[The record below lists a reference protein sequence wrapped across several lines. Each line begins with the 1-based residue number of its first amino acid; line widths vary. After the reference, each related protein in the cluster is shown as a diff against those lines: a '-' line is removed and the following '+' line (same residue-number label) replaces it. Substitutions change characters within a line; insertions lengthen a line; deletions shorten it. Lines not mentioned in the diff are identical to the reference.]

1 MSLLKS
7 SGKKV
12 SDAQSVAEDRKYLL
26 WSNNE
31 FFLRESFKTLRT
43 NVTFALADTE
53 GCKVIAVTSGM
64 QGEGKSTIAANLAM
78 SFVDLGKRVL
88 IVDCDLRRP
97 KLATLLECQTSSG
110 LTNAFIDLT
119 MLKPAI
125 VRYSGGNLDV
135 LPCGSIPPNPSELL
149 NSRRMATLLE
159 TLRGAYDYIII
170 DLPPVG
176 AVIDAVSV
184 SRNTD
189 GMIVVIR
196 ENHCPVGVFKDCVAQ
211 IQEANVAIL
220 GFVINGA
227 LEGSGKKY
235 GYGSGYSSYKSYGGY
250 YGNYYGSYYG
260 S

>member
-1 MSLLKS
+1 MKLLKT
-7 SGKKV
+7 SGKNV
-12 SDAQSVAEDRKYLL
+12 SDVQSVVEDRKYLL

-43 NVTFALADTE
+43 NVTFALADTD

-97 KLATLLECQTSSG
+97 KLATLLECQTSNG

-149 NSRRMATLLE
+149 GSERMMQLLE
-159 TLRGAYDYIII
+159 LLRSRYDYIVV
-170 DLPPVG
+170 DLPPVIAVLMLG
-176 AVIDAVSV
+176 AEYTVSSSMMARRRPTLALV
-184 SRNTD
+184 TSPKACAPRSL
-189 GMIVVIR
+189 
-196 ENHCPVGVFKDCVAQ
+196 KDMEMDQRPNSLTVA
-211 IQEANVAIL
+211 
-220 GFVINGA
+220 
-227 LEGSGKKY
+227 
-235 GYGSGYSSYKSYGGY
+235 
-250 YGNYYGSYYG
+250 
-260 S
+260 